1 MTRDEGPGLD
11 MDAND
16 RAAGFDRLGPI
27 DLSLASNG
35 DHVVFD
41 QDKDMGDIL
50 VLGGVQKTMG

>member
-1 MTRDEGPGLD
+1 MRALVWIWT
-11 MDAND
+11 ND